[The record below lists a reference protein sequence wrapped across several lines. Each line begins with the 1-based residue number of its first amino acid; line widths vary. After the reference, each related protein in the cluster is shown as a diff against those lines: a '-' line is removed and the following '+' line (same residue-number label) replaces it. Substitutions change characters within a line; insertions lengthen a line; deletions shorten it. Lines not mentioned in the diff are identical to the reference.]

1 MSKIRLC
8 CPCHFGLES
17 VLNFEIK
24 KIGGENI
31 TVTDGKISFD
41 GDFST
46 VAKANLWLATAERV
60 LIEMG
65 SFESKTFEE
74 LFQGVKALP
83 LEDYIGRN
91 DAFPVKG
98 HSLNSQLHSVPD
110 CQKIIKK
117 ACVERL
123 KSKYGVN
130 WFDEDG
136 AVHQLQFAI
145 HKDICTVYLDTTGA
159 GLHKRGYRRNSN
171 DAPIK

>member
-60 LIEMG
+60 LIELG
-65 SFESKTFEE
+65 SFEAKTFEE

-83 LEDYIGRN
+83 LEDFIGKN

-98 HSLNSQLHSVPD
+98 HSLN
-110 CQKIIKK
+110 
-117 ACVERL
+117 
-123 KSKYGVN
+123 
-130 WFDEDG
+130 
-136 AVHQLQFAI
+136 
-145 HKDICTVYLDTTGA
+145 
-159 GLHKRGYRRNSN
+159 
-171 DAPIK
+171 